1 MHDTVG
7 YRRGSAV
14 EKLDNLVDK
23 RVRNPNVSEVMLM
36 LH

>member
-1 MHDTVG
+1 MIQMG
-7 YRRGSAV
+7 IIEAV

-23 RVRNPNVSEVMLM
+23 RDPNVSEVMLM